1 MTNNRKLMK
10 RIKLLMIALVAML
23 GLGSCEKHECDDHS
37 ADLVGTWTCLQADF
51 AEALVI
57 SSDGSMVST
66 GVAAGNYWENS
77 KGKITVKDGRATL
90 IFDENN
96 KFEGHLDIIPGV
108 AFSILED
115 NGQRFTFNYCKEDLS
130 EEILGMW
137 VCNDN
142 PADGENQM
150 MIETFYDN
158 GKSVLTGFLPMEEG
172 AEQVLNN
179 ETDYKVA
186 GDLLFIEI
194 PADKVGG
201 EKPMYVV
208 DKLIYSANGTAMGDI
223 MTLKSFVAVG
233 NQVTEVALS
242 FLRIKQTL
250 DLPGN
255 KYDYSATYV
264 SNAKGLDEEIS
275 MMGYT
280 FNISKM
286 DGSNLDKML
295 KHLLF
300 NVEFPSKD
308 IVKYSYHYNGINMVF
323 EAPIIVDGNKVT
335 IKMSGLSPFY
345 RDVDMY
351 MFQDAD
357 GTQLHM
363 YLPTYA
369 FINYFAN
376 MDLAALTVTG
386 GIDLTDADAVK
397 AVFDRMDA
405 RVETINV
412 SFVMKSATKAR
423 KEIY

>member
-23 GLGSCEKHECDDHS
+23 GLGSCEKQDWIDVDYS
-37 ADLVGTWTCLQADF
+37 KDIVGTWTILEPDHAAAYIFKAD
-51 AEALVI
+51 
-57 SSDGSMVST
+57 GTVST
-66 GVAAGNYWENS
+66 TGVDSQGQWEDVNGTYS
-77 KGKITVKDGRATL
+77 VVNNKITM
-90 IFDENN
+90 
-96 KFEGHLDIIPGV
+96 KFESGHNIEGSFDIIPGQ
-108 AFSILED
+108 AFSLVD
-115 NGQRFTFNYCKEDLS
+115 NTGRHTYQYCKEDLS
-130 EEILGMW
+130 EEIVGMW

-142 PADGENQM
+142 PADGESQM
-150 MIETFYDN
+150 MIETFKDN

-172 AEQVLNN
+172 TEQVLNN
-179 ETDYKVA
+179 ETDYKVV

-201 EKPMYVV
+201 EKPLYVV
-208 DKLIYSANGTAMGDI
+208 DKLIYSPNGTAMGDI
-223 MTLKSFVAVG
+223 MTLKSFVVEG

-308 IVKYSYHYNGINMVF
+308 TVRYSYHYNGINMVF
-323 EAPIIVDGNKVT
+323 EAPIIVAGNKVT
-335 IKMSGLSPFY
+335 IKMSALSPLY

-357 GTQLHM
+357 CTQLHM

-386 GIDLTDADAVK
+386 GIDLTDTAAVN

-412 SFVMKSATKAR
+412 SFVMKSVTKAR
-423 KEIY
+423 